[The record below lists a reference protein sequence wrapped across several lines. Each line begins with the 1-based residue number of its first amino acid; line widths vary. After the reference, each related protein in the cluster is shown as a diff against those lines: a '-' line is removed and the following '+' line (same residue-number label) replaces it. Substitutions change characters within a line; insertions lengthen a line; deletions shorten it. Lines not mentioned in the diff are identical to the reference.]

1 MLGAGLLLT
10 GLYALNPFNT
20 ATLDPRARLL
30 GLTTYS
36 IPSRS
41 MTPTLEVGDNIAVN
55 TAAYG
60 FSEPQRGD
68 VECDGINRAG
78 HAYRLKSSHQNPN
91 RASYF
96 YKRQAKTS

>member
-1 MLGAGLLLT
+1 MRNWYWKPMLGAGLLLT

-41 MTPTLEVGDNIAVN
+41 MAPTLEVGDYIAAS
-55 TAAYG
+55 TAG
-60 FSEPQRGD
+60 LW
-68 VECDGINRAG
+68 V
-78 HAYRLKSSHQNPN
+78 
-91 RASYF
+91 
-96 YKRQAKTS
+96 